1 MFDLVMDIFLV
12 VGALTPLAAYEQWR
26 EFVHSRPKPGKQRK

>member
-1 MFDLVMDIFLV
+1 MLVDIFLV

-26 EFVHSRPKPGKQRK
+26 EFVQSKASSRDQSPV

>member
-12 VGALTPLAAYEQWR
+12 VGVLTPLAAYEQWR
-26 EFVHSRPKPGKQRK
+26 EFAHSRAKQGSRPL